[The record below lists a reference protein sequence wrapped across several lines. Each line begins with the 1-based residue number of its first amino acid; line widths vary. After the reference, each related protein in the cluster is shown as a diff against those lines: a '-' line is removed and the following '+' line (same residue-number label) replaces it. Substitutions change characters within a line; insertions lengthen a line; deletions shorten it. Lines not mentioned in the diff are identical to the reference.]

1 MRPHDPAPAER
12 SWRPTV
18 IDSLGETIS
27 GYIDALLAFVRAN
40 DAYAEPLVFALGF
53 AESIPI
59 LAFFAPSTVL
69 LIGIGAAYGAA
80 GEGFWH
86 LWLAAAGGAFLG
98 DCFVYT
104 LGRVF
109 EHRIMHFPLLARHP
123 DWWTF
128 GHDFFERWGML
139 GILAGKFLGPL
150 RSALPLIAGVVEMP
164 LWKFLPAS
172 LVSALIWAGVFLAP
186 GVFGLGWLVGGG
198 G

>member
-1 MRPHDPAPAER
+1 ML
-12 SWRPTV
+12 
-18 IDSLGETIS
+18 DSLRETIS
-27 GYIDALLAFVRAN
+27 GYIDALLAFVKAN
-40 DAYAEPLVFALGF
+40 DAYAEPLVFLLGF
-53 AESIPI
+53 VESIPI
-59 LAFFAPSTVL
+59 LAFFAPSSVL
-69 LIGIGAAYGAA
+69 LIGIGAAQGAA
-80 GEGFWH
+80 GLAFWH

-104 LGRVF
+104 LGRIF

-123 DWWTF
+123 DWWKL

-172 LVSALIWAGVFLAP
+172 LVSALIWSGLFLAP
-186 GVFGLGWLVGGG
+186 GVFGLGWLVGSGG
-198 G
+198 